1 MSILKRSVPIA
12 FVLLAAAC
20 KKGDEG
26 TAPSGSSSVAATA
39 SASASASAILPDPSV
54 PRSFSG
60 TYTAARASF
69 YVPDGGEYAG
79 VKFRGDDAGD
89 ALGEGTLT
97 ISIDKDGIVSG
108 EGDGPLGGFTVAGI
122 ERDGDLT
129 FSVRRKDAND
139 LGPTGTGIATM
150 TDGALDGTLRVSA
163 YRAQVIREVT
173 FKLKKK

>member
-1 MSILKRSVPIA
+1 VRRIA
-12 FVLLAAAC
+12 AVTCVLLTVAC

-26 TAPSGSSSVAATA
+26 TAPTGSASVAATA
-39 SASASASAILPDPSV
+39 SVSASASASVAEPGA
-54 PRSFSG
+54 PRSFTG
-60 TYTAARASF
+60 TYTAARAGF

-89 ALGEGTLT
+89 ALGDGNLT
-97 ISIDKDGIVSG
+97 ITIDKDGIVTG
-108 EGDGPLGGFTVAGI
+108 EGDGPLGAFTIAGI

-129 FSVRRKDAND
+129 FSLRRKDAND
-139 LGPTGTGIATM
+139 LGPTGTGIATL

-173 FKLKKK
+173 FKLKKKS